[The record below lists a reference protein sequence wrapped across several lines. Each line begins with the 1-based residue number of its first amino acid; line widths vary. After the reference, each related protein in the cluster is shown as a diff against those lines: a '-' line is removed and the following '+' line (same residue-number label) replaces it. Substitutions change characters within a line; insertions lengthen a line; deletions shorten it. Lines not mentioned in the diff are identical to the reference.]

1 LTKVL
6 IIRFSSIGDIVL
18 TTPVVRN
25 LFQQMHEGAEIH
37 FLTKN
42 RFTSLLE
49 PNPYIAKVY
58 GIEKSTN
65 EVMEELKEEHYDYV
79 IDLHL
84 NLRSSR
90 VKRALKMISF
100 SFKKYNWQKWLL
112 VNFGINKMP
121 KMHIVDRYMET
132 LVPFSIANDG
142 KGLDYFF
149 PAGEETLPT
158 ELPKTHKNGY
168 VAVAIGAAHWRKK
181 PRVSQYIEI
190 CQKLNYP
197 IVLLGGPSE
206 EKDGSEIASACGE
219 TVWNAA
225 GKLSLNGSA
234 ALIRDSKLVITPDTG
249 MMHIASAFK
258 KPIISFW
265 GATVADFGMYPY
277 LNENLDVRIE
287 ADHLN
292 KRPCSKLGT
301 KCKYKECRCI
311 EELPI
316 EKAVEAANSQ
326 IELSTP

>member
-49 PNPYIAKVY
+49 PNPYITKVY

-65 EVMEELKEEHYDYV
+65 EVMEELKKEHYDYV

-149 PAGEETLPT
+149 PVGEEALPT
-158 ELPKTHKNGY
+158 ELPETHKNGY

-181 PRVSQYIEI
+181 PRVNQYIEI

-234 ALIRDSKLVITPDTG
+234 ALIRDSMLVITPDTG

-311 EELPI
+311 DELPI